1 VLVAPGGGA
10 PGILGRQGNRDAIT
24 FSGAVSADGRR
35 VVFATQSDNLDP
47 DDRDLRQDLYLAD
60 ASTGTTR
67 VIGRSAGGVPGP
79 VASEFVFDLA
89 ISPDGRW
96 VAASMYRDGTY
107 RLRLHDTESG
117 TVRTL
122 AESSTIQGNG
132 FDGLA
137 LSHDARHVAFRTSL
151 SLVAE
156 DAGAADIY
164 VWSRTEERFTL
175 ASRRS
180 DGGSF
185 GHVTAVGRALTP
197 DGRWLTF
204 GVARND
210 AIADS
215 TSGLVVRNLE
225 SGASERVFAPG
236 GAPLQVDSVSPAAS
250 TDARLI
256 AFSTSQPLLPE
267 DANNRP
273 DVYVVDRSTGRFEL
287 VSMSTGGAV
296 GDCGS
301 FAPQISGD
309 GSRVVFHSCA
319 RNFYPGADGRDEIF
333 LRDRTTAQTLL
344 MTRPLDGQLPSGHFA
359 ERDPWPHWSRASISA
374 DGQVVAFA
382 STAEELV
389 KGDSNRRADVFRVAL
404 PGREIERVGLALG
417 APVAA
422 GASRGPLV
430 TEAQPRAFASIGGD
444 VVAFNAQ
451 ADNLLLSRTPGAL
464 RWDVRQGSILDALE
478 LLVEPPPRSIEVVD
492 GVSDDGGTVL
502 VRRSLSPVDFG
513 GLPPPPPP
521 VPYDLWLQDRFG
533 WYRRIDVDPMLGANH
548 AVRLS
553 VLSGDARRVAFVS
566 QRMEPPW
573 TSGIYV
579 TNAFGTGTRR
589 VDVLP
594 SGADPAVGTSSA
606 IGISRNGRWLVF
618 SSLADGLVAGDAD
631 GSVDLF
637 LADLVGGGL
646 LRLLD
651 PASGQS
657 LLDPDGYAAA
667 AVAVSDDGQRVVY
680 ASDRDP
686 LLPGGSGPF
695 RILLLDRGLGL
706 LREIGPASTDGW
718 WTHSPS
724 ISADGR
730 RVAFLHGRTLRVL
743 ELDASGATVGE
754 PTLALPPIKASH
766 AAISTD
772 GHAVAI
778 MSNERFDHVPGW
790 LAGDVTMPLLLRL
803 PEPRLF
809 GDDFEP

>member
-1 VLVAPGGGA
+1 
-10 PGILGRQGNRDAIT
+10 
-24 FSGAVSADGRR
+24 
-35 VVFATQSDNLDP
+35 
-47 DDRDLRQDLYLAD
+47 
-60 ASTGTTR
+60 
-67 VIGRSAGGVPGP
+67 
-79 VASEFVFDLA
+79 
-89 ISPDGRW
+89 
-96 VAASMYRDGTY
+96 
-107 RLRLHDTESG
+107 
-117 TVRTL
+117 
-122 AESSTIQGNG
+122 
-132 FDGLA
+132 
-137 LSHDARHVAFRTSL
+137 
-151 SLVAE
+151 
-156 DAGAADIY
+156 
-164 VWSRTEERFTL
+164 
-175 ASRRS
+175 
-180 DGGSF
+180 
-185 GHVTAVGRALTP
+185 
-197 DGRWLTF
+197 LTF
-204 GVARND
+204 GVTRND
-210 AIADS
+210 EIADS

-225 SGASERVFAPG
+225 TGATERVFAPG
-236 GAPLQVDSVSPAAS
+236 EAPLRVDSGSVSTSA
-250 TDARLI
+250 DARFI
-256 AFSTSQPLLPE
+256 AFASSQTLLPE

-287 VSMSTGGAV
+287 VSTSSGGAS

-301 FAPQISGD
+301 YVPQISGD

-333 LRDRTTAQTLL
+333 LRDRATAQTLL

-374 DGQVVAFA
+374 DGQIVAFA

-404 PGREIERVGLALG
+404 PGREIERVGLASS

-430 TEAQPRAFASIGGD
+430 TEAQPRAFASTGGD

-451 ADNLLLSRTPGAL
+451 ADNLLFSRTPGAL
-464 RWDVRQGSILDALE
+464 RWDVRQGSILDALTF
-478 LLVEPPPRSIEVVD
+478 LGEPPPRSIEVVD
-492 GVSDDGGTVL
+492 GISDDGGTVL
-502 VRRSLSPVDFG
+502 VRRSVSPIEFG
-513 GLPPPPPP
+513 GVPPPPPP

-533 WYRRIDVDPMLGANH
+533 GYRRIDVDPMLGASH
-548 AVRLS
+548 AVRMS

-566 QRMEPPW
+566 QRMESPW

-579 TNAFGTGTRR
+579 ANAFGTATRR

-651 PASGQS
+651 PATGQS
-657 LLDPDGYAAA
+657 LLDPDGFAAA
-667 AVAVSDDGQRVVY
+667 AVAVSDDGQRIVY

-706 LREIGPASTDGW
+706 LREIGPPSTDGW

-730 RVAFLHGRTLRVL
+730 RVAFLYGRTLRVL

-766 AAISTD
+766 AAISPD

-790 LAGDVTMPLLLRL
+790 LPGDVTMPLLLRL

-809 GDDFEP
+809 GDGFEP